1 MRRKVISPSLDMHD
15 RKRPSLP
22 DGFWGKER
30 ERRQCGFGVGMAG
43 GGGGGGAKREGP
55 GEKGGREGGRGG
67 GEGLRLPEWEGDGNG
82 S

>member
-1 MRRKVISPSLDMHD
+1 MHD

-43 GGGGGGAKREGP
+43 GWGWGRSGRDRVKREG
-55 GEKGGREGGRGG
+55 GKVAGEGGK
-67 GEGLRLPEWEGDGNG
+67 D
-82 S
+82 